1 MGHRNPQGLDYSKKF
16 DYVISSEHGPAGG
29 DEVNLNINPEKVK
42 NFGWPISS
50 YGNHYDI
57 DAAATDSHN
66 GDPDRFIRAAP
77 LYKNHSV
84 RAVLIKGNGKHFQA
98 GADLQWL
105 KEIGNLSQKENIEV
119 SRKTASAIQGLTKFP
134 KPTIALIHGGCFG
147 GGTGIAAATD
157 IVIASEDA
165 IFSISEAKW
174 GVMAGIIIP
183 HLNASI
189 GVRNVR
195 RYALTCERFNAS
207 QAKEMGLVHQ
217 VCRTGDLEN
226 AVKPVIEDLLMCA
239 PDALEATK
247 RRTLIESG
255 LMLSDEKFD
264 ELVFEHSQK
273 RMTDEAKEGLNSFLE
288 KRTASWYQN

>member
-1 MGHRNPQGLDYSKKF
+1 MSSNIVITKVNERGIAEVILNRPERNNAYNSDMIIELIKSF
-16 DYVISSEHGPAGG
+16 EA
-29 DEVNLNINPEKVK
+29 
-42 NFGWPISS
+42 
-50 YGNHYDI
+50 
-57 DAAATDSHN
+57 
-66 GDPDRFIRAAP
+66 
-77 LYKNHSV
+77 LYKNKSV
-84 RAVLIKGNGKHFQA
+84 RVVIIKGNGKHFQA

-119 SRKTASAIQGLTKFP
+119 SKKTASAIKGLTEFP

-147 GGTGIAAATD
+147 GGTGIAAAAD

-165 IFSISEAKW
+165 VFSISEARW

-183 HLNASI
+183 HLNTSI
-189 GVRNVR
+189 GARNVR
-195 RYALTCERFNAS
+195 RYALSCERFNAS
-207 QAKEMGLVHQ
+207 QAKEMGLIHQ
-217 VCRTGDLEN
+217 VCKTGELES

-255 LMLSDEKFD
+255 LMLSDKKFD

-273 RMTDEAKEGLNSFLE
+273 RMSNEAKEGLNSFLE

>member
-1 MGHRNPQGLDYSKKF
+1 MSENIVLTSVNERGIAEVILNRPERNNAY
-16 DYVISSEHGPAGG
+16 
-29 DEVNLNINPEKVK
+29 
-42 NFGWPISS
+42 
-50 YGNHYDI
+50 
-57 DAAATDSHN
+57 N
-66 GDPDRFIRAAP
+66 GDMIIELIKSFES

-84 RAVLIKGNGKHFQA
+84 RVVLIKGNGKHFQA

-147 GGTGIAAATD
+147 GGTGIAAAAD

-207 QAKEMGLVHQ
+207 QAKEMGLV
-217 VCRTGDLEN
+217 C
-226 AVKPVIEDLLMCA
+226 LLYTS
-239 PDALEATK
+239 PSPRD
-247 RRTLIESG
+247 IGESRIP
-255 LMLSDEKFD
+255 S
-264 ELVFEHSQK
+264 S
-273 RMTDEAKEGLNSFLE
+273 A
-288 KRTASWYQN
+288 